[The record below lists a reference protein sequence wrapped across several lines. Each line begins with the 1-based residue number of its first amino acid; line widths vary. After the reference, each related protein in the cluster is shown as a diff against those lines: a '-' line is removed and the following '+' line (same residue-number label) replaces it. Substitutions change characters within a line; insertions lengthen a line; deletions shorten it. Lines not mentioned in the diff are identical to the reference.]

1 MKISIIV
8 PVYNV
13 EKYIGKCLD
22 TIVNQDFH
30 DYEVIVVIDGST
42 DDSESIVREY
52 QKKYPEIIKIICQEN
67 KGLGGARNTGIM
79 SAKGEYLVFVDS
91 DDMLYPNIL
100 HDVYEKA
107 IASDADIVVFDME
120 FVDEEG
126 NNIKYESAKFR
137 ESVLIDFNE
146 NSKIIAWP
154 SAWNKLCK
162 KSLFVDKEIYYP
174 ERLWF
179 EDLAT
184 TPKVM
189 LEAEKIEYI
198 PKAYYKY
205 VQREG
210 SIMNNKKIE
219 RNREVIEAFETTVDY
234 IKKNRTYNQWV
245 EELEFLAIYH
255 ILYTAV
261 LRINELDS
269 SSKLQKELVEYVRK
283 HYPKYN
289 NNKYLNELMS
299 KKEKIVITLIGK
311 KMFKALRLMFK
322 VNRIFGDKNA
332 K

>member
-1 MKISIIV
+1 
-8 PVYNV
+8 
-13 EKYIGKCLD
+13 
-22 TIVNQDFH
+22 
-30 DYEVIVVIDGST
+30 
-42 DDSESIVREY
+42 
-52 QKKYPEIIKIICQEN
+52 
-67 KGLGGARNTGIM
+67 
-79 SAKGEYLVFVDS
+79 
-91 DDMLYPNIL
+91 
-100 HDVYEKA
+100 
-107 IASDADIVVFDME
+107 
-120 FVDEEG
+120 
-126 NNIKYESAKFR
+126 
-137 ESVLIDFNE
+137 
-146 NSKIIAWP
+146 
-154 SAWNKLCK
+154 
-162 KSLFVDKEIYYP
+162 
-174 ERLWF
+174 
-179 EDLAT
+179 
-184 TPKVM
+184 M

-210 SIMNNKKIE
+210 SIMNTKKIE
-219 RNREVIEAFETTVDY
+219 RNREVIEDFETTVDY

-311 KMFKALRLMFK
+311 KTFKALRLMFK
-322 VNRIFGDKNA
+322 GNRIFGDKNA